1 MPAPEHCASDGRDG
15 PQARDDTLES
25 SMPIKTAEQLLADAR
40 AQIREYTPAQVFEMQ
55 KRGEKFTL
63 LDVRD
68 PNEVTLAKIPGA
80 IHISRGRLEQ
90 NIEAAVPR
98 DANVVIYCSN
108 GNRSLLA
115 GMSLRD
121 MGYEHVSSLATGING
136 WTAANGEVE

>member
-1 MPAPEHCASDGRDG
+1 
-15 PQARDDTLES
+15 
-25 SMPIKTAEQLLADAR
+25 MPIKTAEQVLADAKS
-40 AQIREYTPAQVFEMQ
+40 QITEYTPSQVMAMQ
-55 KRGEKFTL
+55 QRGEKLTL

-68 PNEVTLAKIPGA
+68 PNEASLSKIPGA

-115 GMSLRD
+115 GISLRD

-136 WTAANGEVE
+136 WTAANGEV